1 LVLGFRWSANVEKN
15 NRMTSSSDA
24 VPVPSLKRQIG
35 LASATAA
42 VASESIAVG
51 IFLTPAGM
59 AKSLGSPFW
68 LLVIWLSAGTLAI
81 CGALCYGELAAR
93 YPRNGGIYIYLLET
107 FGPSAAFLYGWM
119 CLLVLDP
126 GLTAALA
133 TGMASYAAYIVPL
146 SAAGAKAV
154 AIAVIWALC
163 ILNFLSVRVSAGV
176 LRWSTWLKLGI
187 LAFLV
192 LLALV
197 FRMGAWSN
205 FSPLVAQRSGSLPL
219 GPALAMAMV
228 GAFFTFGGWWDVS
241 KIAGEVR
248 DPGRNLPLAMIF
260 GVLIVTAVYVVVS
273 GVFLYLVP
281 LAKVTSDE
289 TFVAQ
294 AGAILFGTAGG
305 KIFAA
310 IVVICIV
317 SSLAALIMFAPRVYY
332 AMAEN
337 GVFPRT
343 IGRLHSR
350 FGTPAKAI
358 LVQGSVASVL
368 VIFGSFQRII
378 AYFIFAAVV
387 FLTLAGAGLFVARS
401 RNTEKLP
408 AFAAPAYPLPLAVF
422 LVLMCFMMA
431 LLLLH
436 SPREALL
443 GAVVVLSGL
452 PVYKIFS
459 RKSRATPVY
468 DPLTAGEFTREA

>member
-1 LVLGFRWSANVEKN
+1 
-15 NRMTSSSDA
+15 MTSSSDA

-42 VASESIAVG
+42 
-51 IFLTPAGM
+51 
-59 AKSLGSPFW
+59 
-68 LLVIWLSAGTLAI
+68 TLAI

-107 FGPSAAFLYGWM
+107 LGPSAAFLYGWM

-192 LLALV
+192 LWALV

-219 GPALAMAMV
+219 GPALATAMV

-248 DPGRNLPLAMIF
+248 DPGRNLPRAMIF

-273 GVFLYLVP
+273 SVFLY
-281 LAKVTSDE
+281 DE

-310 IVVICIV
+310 IVVICIG

-401 RNTEKLP
+401 HDTEKLP
-408 AFAAPAYPLPLAVF
+408 ASPTPAYPLPLAVF

-452 PVYKIFS
+452 PVYKMFS

-468 DPLTAGEFTREA
+468 DPLTAGQFTREV